1 MNTDRESGCVF
12 CADGSRACESV
23 SAAVASWSVWNGG
36 RLVASGKGKRA
47 APSAWWYR
55 WAGPFRAG
63 PGHYVLNMDVLED
76 QSGLNL
82 YEPHLVIYEAGR
94 RYLSSQDQGFYAFL
108 MSLLC
113 VPLGAWM
120 IILAARQEKRA
131 GQFRSFPL
139 TQAGPAPERFLPVGG
154 PVHRNVSSDEICD
167 PKAAPERVHRRHSSV
182 ILLTYLLAWI
192 PWVVITFPG
201 PLDPVRPAGPSDQ
214 AGNHSSLEP
223 GDSAVKG

>member
-63 PGHYVLNMDVLED
+63 PGHYVLNMDVPED

-154 PVHRNVSSDEICD
+154 PVIATSYRTKFAI
-167 PKAAPERVHRRHSSV
+167 PRRLLSASTQALII

-223 GDSAVKG
+223 GDFSR